1 MIRSRVVLF
10 ATLSALVGCAPIVET
25 TRPSSASPT
34 AKAAST
40 QSAVITITGTPSIK
54 SDRDFN
60 IISSE
65 LRTALIGRLGS
76 QGITAL
82 PGEGTE
88 TGDKKPGIRVL
99 VTLHDYHYVSQGM
112 RIGFGVMA
120 GNSYINGVAE
130 ILDRQTGARLAQQT
144 INTSSSAWHG
154 VFGAAIGK
162 QIETFADEVSKVV
175 MSVR

>member
-1 MIRSRVVLF
+1 MAVFAVL
-10 ATLSALVGCAPIVET
+10 AALVGCAPIVET

-40 QSAVITITGTPSIK
+40 QSAVVTITGTPSIK
-54 SDRDFN
+54 NDRDFN
-60 IISSE
+60 TISSE
-65 LRTALIGRLGS
+65 LRTALIGRLGA
-76 QGITAL
+76 QGISAL
-82 PGEGTE
+82 PAEGAE
-88 TGDKKPGIRVL
+88 TGEKKPGLKVL

-112 RIGFGVMA
+112 RIGFGAMA

-130 ILDRQTGARLAQQT
+130 ILDGQTGARLAQQT

-162 QIETFADEVSKVV
+162 QIETFADEVSK
-175 MSVR
+175 MAASVR